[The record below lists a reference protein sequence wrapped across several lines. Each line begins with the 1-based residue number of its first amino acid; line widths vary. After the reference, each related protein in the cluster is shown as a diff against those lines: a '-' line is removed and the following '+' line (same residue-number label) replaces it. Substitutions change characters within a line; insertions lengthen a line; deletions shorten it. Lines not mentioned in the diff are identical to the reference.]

1 MIPYEHFP
9 SEMRCRSRARREEW
23 AGGRVG
29 GGGVREKEREIGGWG
44 RKRGRQEGVGGRK
57 RERGWWVGEREG
69 EKGVD
74 GRKRGRQ
81 EEGEREGD
89 SPMLRLI

>member
-44 RKRGRQEGVGGRK
+44 RKRGRQEGGVREGDRK
-57 RERGWWVGEREG
+57 GWVGEREG
-69 EKGVD
+69 ERVVG